1 MVEIFALLSAIQKQ
15 PFTVILL
22 NRGFSK
28 FHKFTEKHLKNWW
41 PATLF
46 KRALVQVFSCDCF
59 LQYDCIFYIFI
70 FPSLYS
76 WRAKVN
82 YLIKIVK
89 MEQELASFYCPSQE
103 MRSVDS

>member
-46 KRALVQVFSCDCF
+46 KKDSGTGVF
-59 LQYDCIFYIFI
+59 L
-70 FPSLYS
+70 
-76 WRAKVN
+76 
-82 YLIKIVK
+82 
-89 MEQELASFYCPSQE
+89 
-103 MRSVDS
+103 